1 MRKKGQARVP
11 TEAELK
17 RLATIVRAERHAL
30 RNYALLTCSYKL
42 GLRAHELAAL
52 KVGDVVDDRGEL
64 YEEVQLRRTKGS
76 KPRMMYLTNL
86 EVRGALKRYLEERKR
101 KGALRPE
108 EALFLSQKDGGFSA
122 NSLQHLFG
130 RVYRAAGIHG
140 ASSHS
145 GRRHFAT
152 NLIHKG
158 IDLKAV
164 SVLMGHSSVAVT
176 ARYVDD
182 NPHRLRKVIA
192 DLT

>member
-1 MRKKGQARVP
+1 
-11 TEAELK
+11 
-17 RLATIVRAERHAL
+17 L
-30 RNYALLTCSYKL
+30 RSLL
-42 GLRAHELAAL
+42 
-52 KVGDVVDDRGEL
+52 DFL
-64 YEEVQLRRTKGS
+64 YEEVRLRRTKGN
-76 KPRMMYLTNL
+76 KPRVMYLTNP
-86 EVRGALKRYLEERKR
+86 EVRAAVKRYLEERR
-101 KGALRPE
+101 QRHGLRLE
-108 EALFLSQKDGGFSA
+108 QALFLSQKDGGFSA

-130 RVYRAAGIHG
+130 RLYRLAGIDG

-158 IDLKAV
+158 VDLKAV

-192 DLT
+192 ELT